1 MKRRI
6 TLRMRITLLTGVV
19 IAVVAIVLTV
29 ASMLNARR
37 GLYGLSDVALQIIA
51 DDQPPAGII
60 TEGDNEGAS
69 TLPLP
74 RHVPND
80 ETKLTPDR
88 KALMMQAEK
97 DVRQNFN
104 LLSIICLLGAVT
116 VGMAA
121 AYLLAGRA
129 LVPVHQLS
137 QAASE
142 IGAGNLYLRLAPS
155 GAPDDISALINTF
168 NSMLDRLENAFESQ
182 KRFSSNVA
190 HELKTPLATMK
201 MSFQVAQLENTD
213 PGNIA
218 FFATAERSVD
228 RLSGVV
234 SSLLALTDE
243 SPIELC
249 DEVKPSVLL
258 RKIKDDLQPLY
269 ADKKLSVETDFEDED
284 TTVWG
289 NLRLTQQLF
298 YNLVENAM
306 KYTPSGGTIRLST
319 RHSADALR
327 IMVADNGPGIPADA
341 LEHIFEPFF
350 CVDPS
355 RSRKL
360 GGAGLGLSIARMVAQ
375 RYGWSLEVENASTGG
390 AVFTVA
396 IPVKQIFLEC

>member
-19 IAVVAIVLTV
+19 IAVVAIVLTA
-29 ASMLNARR
+29 ASMLNARQ
-37 GLYGLSDVALQIIA
+37 GLYGFSDVALQIIA

-60 TEGDNEGAS
+60 TDADSEGAP

-74 RHVPND
+74 RSVLDD

-129 LVPVHQLS
+129 LTPVHQLS
-137 QAASE
+137 KAAGE
-142 IGAGNLYLRLAPS
+142 ISSNNMHLRLEPS
-155 GAPDDISALINTF
+155 SVPDDIGTLINTF

-201 MSFQVAQLENTD
+201 MSFQVAQLENND
-213 PGNIA
+213 PNNAA
-218 FFATAERSVD
+218 FFIAAERSID

-234 SSLLALTDE
+234 ACLLALTDE

-249 DEVKPSVLL
+249 DEVNPSVLL
-258 RKIKDDLQPLY
+258 RKIRDDLQPPY
-269 ADKKLSVETDFEDED
+269 ADKKLSVETVFEAED
-284 TTVWG
+284 ITVSG
-289 NLRLTQQLF
+289 NLRLAHQLF

-306 KYTPSGGTIRLST
+306 KYTPPEGTIWLST
-319 RHSADALR
+319 RYSADVLR
-327 IMVADNGPGIPADA
+327 IMISDNGPGIPVDA

-375 RYGWSLEVENASTGG
+375 RHGWTLEAENASTGG
-390 AVFTVA
+390 AVFTIT
-396 IPVKQIFLEC
+396 IPAKQIYF